1 MKWRPT
7 IDLKRS
13 TFRSDIRQFRRNII
27 KKTSNIIKKDLKNGT
42 IIENTRMIGKL
53 NASIK
58 GFNADIKAYTQEQCL
73 KKNYPQN
80 ITRNRMAK
88 AKNWKATHNDLICLV
103 ADKTRGNVIGYKA
116 DWNAQNMVYL
126 ESGNYMRVPT
136 ESGTIIAI
144 AKQEMLNIVYKFKDV
159 LSNASRIIKWIHAG
173 RYDKIGTWRSM
184 PKVYKVKKALRPI
197 IDLKNTIISV
207 SSAIVKEITRKLMI
221 GIKMVYRVDYDCES
235 VFDIIEVINQF
246 NESDTALLEWN
257 QQLVVCDIAS
267 MYDNISPSDLER
279 MFDVALRMVSD
290 DYLTPRE
297 VELWYTATNYLF
309 KYMCFAHNGS
319 NVFSISN
326 SMVQG
331 TISGGDC
338 STFVCLMNEILRA
351 TILRD
356 YTKLFFRYKD
366 DIFLMPQSTRNDM
379 EIDQLLQAIY
389 CNANFTFKIEIKT
402 EKCQICD
409 IYISIQNGKLH
420 TASANDSK
428 IRSYC
433 MKTSDIVQN
442 ISGIFKT
449 LQQRYIILSSAK
461 SDYLVCKKSI
471 CQNLMKS
478 GWTQHDIRN
487 AHHLKY
493 ESRNNLLDKFIE
505 NRTIKRMNY
514 FHTKMVQIT
523 VKNWFK
529 IQNYK
534 SKRYKKNDDIPIKRE
549 ITDVI
554 KYNKNYIN
562 AHQIK
567 QIVNR
572 NFDDFDIKYNI
583 YFKYNKKFGSYL

>member
-279 MFDVALRMVSD
+279 MFDVALRII
-290 DYLTPRE
+290 Y
-297 VELWYTATNYLF
+297 
-309 KYMCFAHNGS
+309 H
-319 NVFSISN
+319 
-326 SMVQG
+326 
-331 TISGGDC
+331 
-338 STFVCLMNEILRA
+338 
-351 TILRD
+351 
-356 YTKLFFRYKD
+356 
-366 DIFLMPQSTRNDM
+366 
-379 EIDQLLQAIY
+379 QLLYQTY
-389 CNANFTFKIEIKT
+389 VRCT
-402 EKCQICD
+402 
-409 IYISIQNGKLH
+409 IYISPIIYSN
-420 TASANDSK
+420 TCASPIMDPMYSVSAIAWSK
-428 IRSYC
+428 AQYLAG
-433 MKTSDIVQN
+433 IVQ
-442 ISGIFKT
+442 
-449 LQQRYIILSSAK
+449 
-461 SDYLVCKKSI
+461 
-471 CQNLMKS
+471 
-478 GWTQHDIRN
+478 
-487 AHHLKY
+487 
-493 ESRNNLLDKFIE
+493 LL
-505 NRTIKRMNY
+505 Y
-514 FHTKMVQIT
+514 V
-523 VKNWFK
+523 
-529 IQNYK
+529 
-534 SKRYKKNDDIPIKRE
+534 
-549 ITDVI
+549 
-554 KYNKNYIN
+554 
-562 AHQIK
+562 
-567 QIVNR
+567 
-572 NFDDFDIKYNI
+572 
-583 YFKYNKKFGSYL
+583 